1 MNNKKRVIL
10 LCALCAILL
19 SLLFIVI
26 QPITALFLI
35 SYLFAL
41 IGLAILCGVLWL
53 LFDEKKSYP
62 WIAALPKAVLSYLAV
77 SFTISVV
84 VVLLEQLSKWNETT
98 SSPGIA
104 GVFQR
109 APGWYFGIHAGLLLL
124 LIIGIV
130 ILRGGQNYI
139 EARDQ
144 VVKKKVF
151 ELGQLNEDLQTLLSK
166 ANDEGVRNEL
176 GKLIDAV
183 RYSDPM
189 SADQLLPL
197 EEKIKVAV
205 QELSAAMNSA
215 DIQKQSLLL
224 QEVSH
229 LLEER
234 NRKCK
239 LFK

>member
-26 QPITALFLI
+26 KPITALFVI

-41 IGLAILCGVLWL
+41 TGLAILCGVLWL
-53 LFDEKKSYP
+53 LLDEKKSYP
-62 WIAALPKAVLSYLAV
+62 WIAALPKAVISYLSA
-77 SFTISVV
+77 SFTLSVV
-84 VVLLEQLSKWNETT
+84 VVLLEQLSKWNENT
-98 SSPGIA
+98 SGIA

-109 APGWYFGIHAGLLLL
+109 APGWYLGIHAALLLL
-124 LIIGIV
+124 LIIGII

-144 VVKKKVF
+144 VIKKKVL
-151 ELGQLNEDLQTLLSK
+151 ELGKLNEELQTLLSK
-166 ANDEGVRNEL
+166 ASDAGVKKEL
-176 GKLIDAV
+176 KALIDTV

-197 EEKIKVAV
+197 EEKIKAIVE
-205 QELSAAMNSA
+205 ELSTAINSA
-215 DIQKQSLLL
+215 DIQKQSVLL

-234 NRKCK
+234 NRNCK